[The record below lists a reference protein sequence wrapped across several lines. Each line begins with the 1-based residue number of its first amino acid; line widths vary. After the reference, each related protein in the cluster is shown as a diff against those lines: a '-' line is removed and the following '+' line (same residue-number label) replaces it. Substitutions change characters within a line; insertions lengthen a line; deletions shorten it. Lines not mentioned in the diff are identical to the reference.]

1 MSPME
6 SRSEIVKTSKAGHIL
21 TSRQR
26 RQELLAEFDKS
37 GLCAAKFAE
46 LIGIK
51 YPTFMYWLQ
60 QRRVK
65 PSASSPAVEA
75 SGKGSPSLWIETV
88 IQKAHSSALPGT
100 VPQPLLVR
108 LPSGAALEIGHSSH
122 VQLGAALLR
131 AWEKSP
137 C

>member
-1 MSPME
+1 ME
-6 SRSEIVKTSKAGHIL
+6 TGSEIVKTSKAGHIL
-21 TSRQR
+21 TSRHH

-37 GLCAAKFAE
+37 GICASEFAKLA
-46 LIGIK
+46 GIK

-60 QRRVK
+60 QRRRK
-65 PSASSPAVEA
+65 QPA
-75 SGKGSPSLWIETV
+75 
-88 IQKAHSSALPGT
+88 SALPTAPAKGT
-100 VPQPLLVR
+100 PALWLEGVIEKAQSGAASGAVLPLVVR
-108 LPSGAALEIGHSSH
+108 LPSGAALEIGHPSH